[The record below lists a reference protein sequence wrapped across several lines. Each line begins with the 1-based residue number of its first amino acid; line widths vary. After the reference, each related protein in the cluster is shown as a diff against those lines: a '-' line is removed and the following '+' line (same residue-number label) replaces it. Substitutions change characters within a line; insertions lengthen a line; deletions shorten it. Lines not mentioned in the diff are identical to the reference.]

1 MSRQEA
7 LNTFTEGLVMDL
19 NPLTTPNN
27 VLTDCLNGT
36 IITYNDNEF
45 ILQNDQGNYKL
56 KNAKLKENFI
66 PIGVKEH
73 ANILYI
79 VSYNPITRE
88 TEIGSYPS
96 PQRIFKDNVEINN
109 QDLTPIVSA
118 TTTGTMT
125 YEDLVKTANLSIYTD
140 PNDMDK
146 LFLNPGDLFKLN
158 FPISQVTSHF
168 PYQGVKFYVL
178 SENKELFPIDLTNY
192 LNEDFQHVFWETPGW
207 ITVKYSLANLDAFN
221 LNIKTLEIPEFYTAD
236 SFKLGKLTVNAQIE
250 ISDALFFI
258 DNEINAN
265 LKASDLKARVT
276 VNKVDANNTSIKL
289 ISDKDFSNFTNV
301 SHEDFSILY
310 KDIDLIEYIGDSD
323 FKGTDTIEIDV
334 VPIITSGNLTIVYEQ
349 FRTKYSINLS
359 SVSNTKNLSIAQNTF
374 RYYVQESGLALTFD
388 VQGSFLNNSA
398 VKVDYNI
405 YKYNTIG
412 AVQPIYDKDQNI
424 PDINLF
430 GQNTIS
436 LNWIPGV
443 FEKENAYII
452 SFLFKD
458 STQTLKRIN
467 KLLVTSE
474 LFNDFRTSVKDFNTI
489 PGYDWISKYN
499 TSLKIVDPKV
509 EQNGTINYDENVT
522 SNYVNGFPT
531 KSTSDYTYIKKSSE
545 SASFKDIVYR
555 IEQGVKIPLK
565 LNGSISSIQG
575 ELWQGLNSKS
585 TIDYIR
591 NGEKVENVAVDLQS
605 GTFEIDDTFYYEES
619 IGIFPE
625 IKDKELKVEH
635 RKYFIEGMHYARS
648 TNGFYTTI
656 PEDEVDVMAETIYDC
671 PDNHWKVKVMFR
683 CYKDNTYTSYFES
696 NMGSV
701 KVGYNDIANVWLEES
716 KWTDSLS
723 AYARFMKANN
733 IPMLIVRMEGND
745 EYKANK
751 WHGSIRWLDRGAD
764 TATPNDDT
772 GAKLYYVL
780 MQSAATSYFHS
791 TGKYSTGNSLSVMLL
806 PYDNKE
812 LEQIQF
818 PSDLKTLTDKV
829 NQIANAV
836 YLVYKVDRNKWDVF
850 AYENKSKVNSHLEL
864 DISSICL
871 KMSFSKPTFHGKSM
885 FDSDSLAEIGQ
896 SFKLISDKIYSLE
909 PELIKSEFDVN
920 NFTLSYSNLPLVT
933 DPIYLNAPGVIKSNR
948 PDKFTAAATTF
959 ANDLVKARSLQQ
971 DESLAFQNM
980 TNVTTRK
987 AGELGWDPSKTTL
1000 QLDNFVSQLTT
1011 FNISGTE
1018 YSLGD
1023 VCLKA
1028 ESTPRRVL
1036 FYHKDGGW
1044 HDDEVGCFA
1053 LEAFDT
1059 NYLP

>member
-96 PQRIFKDNVEINN
+96 PQRIFKDNIEINN

-125 YEDLVKTANLSIYTD
+125 YENLVKTANLSIYTD

-221 LNIKTLEIPEFYTAD
+221 LNIKTLEIPEFYTSD

-258 DNEINAN
+258 NNEINSN
-265 LKASDLKARVT
+265 LKTSDLKVRVT
-276 VNKVDANNTSIKL
+276 INKVDANNTSTKL

-310 KDIDLIEYIGDSD
+310 KDINLIEYIGKAD

-334 VPIITSGNLTIVYEQ
+334 VPIITSGSLTIVYEQ

-398 VKVDYNI
+398 IKVDYNI
-405 YKYNTIG
+405 YKYNTSG
-412 AVQPIYDKDQNI
+412 EVQSIYKQDQNI

-436 LNWIPGV
+436 LNWIPGT

-499 TSLKIVDPKV
+499 TSLKVVDPKI
-509 EQNGTINYDENVT
+509 EQDGIINYS
-522 SNYVNGFPT
+522 SNISSKYLNPFPT
-531 KSTSDYTYIKKSSE
+531 KSESDYTYIKKSSE
-545 SASFKDIVYR
+545 NAEFKDVVYR
-555 IEQGVKIPLK
+555 IEQNVTVPLK
-565 LNGSISSIQG
+565 LNGEIASIQG

-591 NGEKVENVAVDLQS
+591 NGEKVEGVPVDLQS
-605 GTFEIDDTFYYEES
+605 GTFKIDDMFYYEES
-619 IGIFPE
+619 IGLFPE
-625 IKDKELKVEH
+625 IKNKELKVEH
-635 RKYFIEGMHYARS
+635 RKYFIEGMHYGKAS
-648 TNGFYTTI
+648 TGFNTTI
-656 PEDEVDVMAETIYDC
+656 PEDELDIMAETYYDC
-671 PDNHWKVKVMFR
+671 PESGKDQTWNVRMRFR
-683 CYKDNTYTSYFES
+683 HYKDNTYSENTS
-696 NMGSV
+696 V
-701 KVGYNDIANVWLEES
+701 VVGYNDVNNVRLDS
-716 KWTDSLS
+716 VKWVDALG
-723 AYARFMKANN
+723 AYARFMKANKV
-733 IPMLIVRMEGND
+733 PMLVVRMNGND
-745 EYKANK
+745 EFSSLK
-751 WHGSIRWLDRGAD
+751 WHGNIHWLDRGD
-764 TATPNDDT
+764 YTATPNDGEVRD
-772 GAKLYYVL
+772 LYYVL
-780 MQSAATSYFHS
+780 MQSAATSYFYDTNKS
-791 TGKYSTGNSLSVMLL
+791 ATASSLSVMLL
-806 PYDNKE
+806 PVVNKSTDP
-812 LEQIQF
+812 ITF
-818 PSDLKTLTDKV
+818 PGSLKPLIDEV
-829 NQIANAV
+829 NQIAKAV
-836 YLVYKVDRNKWDVF
+836 YLVTKLDKNKWDVF
-850 AYENKSKVNSHLEL
+850 TYENKSNVNSHLEL

-871 KMSFSKPTFHGKSM
+871 KISFSEPTFHGKSM
-885 FDSDSLAEIGQ
+885 FKAESLAEIGQ
-896 SFKLISDKIYSLE
+896 MFNTISDKIYNLE
-909 PELIKSEFDVN
+909 PSLIKSEFN
-920 NFTLSYSNLPLVT
+920 ISNFTLSYSNLPLITSPV
-933 DPIYLNAPGVIKSNR
+933 YLNAPGVIKTNK
-948 PDKFTAAATTF
+948 PNEFTAAATTF
-959 ANDLVKARSLQQ
+959 NNDLIKAKDLQQ
-971 DESLAFQNM
+971 NEALEFASKTDI
-980 TNVTTRK
+980 TTRK
-987 AGELGWDPSKTTL
+987 AGEFGWDPSKTDL
-1000 QLDNFVSQLTT
+1000 KDLDVFVSQLTT
-1011 FNISGTE
+1011 SNSNGAE
-1018 YSLGD
+1018 YTLGD

-1028 ESTPRRVL
+1028 SSTPRRVR
-1036 FYHKDGGW
+1036 FFRDDGFGSRN
-1044 HDDEVGCFA
+1044 ESACFA